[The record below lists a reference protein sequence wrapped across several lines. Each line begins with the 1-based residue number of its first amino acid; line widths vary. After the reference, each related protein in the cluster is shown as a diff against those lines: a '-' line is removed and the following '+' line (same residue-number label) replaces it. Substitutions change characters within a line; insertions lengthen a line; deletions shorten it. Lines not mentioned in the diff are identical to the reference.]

1 MRTLPL
7 GTAQVVQ
14 LDRLSEG
21 WRSRLRDTEKPEKL
35 VQVLDDRQQ
44 SERQG

>member
-1 MRTLPL
+1 MGTLSL

-14 LDRLSEG
+14 LDCLSEG
-21 WRSRLRDTEKPEKL
+21 WRTSLRDTEKPEKL
-35 VQVLDDRQQ
+35 VQVLDDGQQ